1 MDQPPGRDYDSFVVR
16 LWREA
21 RTGDLLR
28 AEIEHVQS
36 GSVHAR
42 SGASWDWIRERLH
55 ASLEHSVNE
64 EGAVT

>member
-1 MDQPPGRDYDSFVVR
+1 MDHQPGRDYDSFVVR

-21 RTGDLLR
+21 STGNLLR

-36 GSVHAR
+36 GTVDAR
-42 SGASWDWIRERLH
+42 SGVSWDWIRERLH
-55 ASLEHSVNE
+55 ASLEHPVNE

>member
-1 MDQPPGRDYDSFVVR
+1 MDRQPGRGYDSFVVR

-42 SGASWDWIRERLH
+42 SGVSWDWIRERLQ
-55 ASLEHSVNE
+55 ASFACRRS
-64 EGAVT
+64 